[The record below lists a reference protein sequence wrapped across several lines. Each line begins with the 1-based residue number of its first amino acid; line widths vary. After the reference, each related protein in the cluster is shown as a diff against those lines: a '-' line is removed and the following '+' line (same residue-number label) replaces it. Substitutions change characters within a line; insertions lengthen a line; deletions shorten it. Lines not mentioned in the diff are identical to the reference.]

1 MIESEKHWDAKAAL
15 TKILLLNDYSLV
27 IDEYALRTI
36 NTVVGER
43 DYTVDLFAEDK
54 EGKRYAFELDG
65 KVGHSTKRDFY
76 KMKIRDEALLTLGIQ
91 TIRLGVDDVVGRKK
105 QPLKLI
111 LKEIE
116 YQKQK
121 TAL

>member
-43 DYTVDLFAEDK
+43 DYTVDLFAEK

-65 KVGHSTKRDFY
+65 KVGHSTKRDLY
-76 KMKIRDEALLTLGIQ
+76 KMKIRDEALLALGIK
-91 TIRLGVDDVVGRKK
+91 TIRISVNDVVGRKK
-105 QPLKLI
+105 QPLEVI
-111 LKEIE
+111 LDEIE
-116 YQKQK
+116 YQKK
-121 TAL
+121 KVG